1 MEQLTTEQLKE
12 KINNKESFLLDLY
25 ATWCGPC
32 KVLMSSLDKI
42 VNENDTTIPVYKFD
56 VDSDHDFVRQEMN
69 IRAVPTLKLFKNGEL
84 ALTKTGVVPTP
95 ELTEMLTQ

>member
-32 KVLMSSLDKI
+32 KVLLSSLEKI
-42 VNENDTTIPVYKFD
+42 TSENETKIPVYKYD
-56 VDSDHDFVRQEMN
+56 IDTDHDFVRTEMG
-69 IRAVPTLKLFKNGEL
+69 IRAVPTLKLFKDGVVDM
-84 ALTKTGVVPTP
+84 TRTGVVPTP
-95 ELTEMLTQ
+95 ELTEILMN

>member
-32 KVLMSSLDKI
+32 KVLMSSLDRI
-42 VNENDTTIPVYKFD
+42 INENDTTIPVYKFD

>member
-32 KVLMSSLDKI
+32 KVLMSSLDRI
-42 VNENDTTIPVYKFD
+42 VNENANTIPVYKFD

>member
-32 KVLMSSLDKI
+32 KVLLSSLEKI
-42 VNENDTTIPVYKFD
+42 TSENETKIPVYKYD
-56 VDSDHDFVRQEMN
+56 IDTDHEFVRTEMG
-69 IRAVPTLKLFKNGEL
+69 IRAVPTLKLFKEGVVDM
-84 ALTKTGVVPTP
+84 TRTGVVPAP
-95 ELTEMLTQ
+95 ELTEILMN

>member
-25 ATWCGPC
+25 VTWCGPC
-32 KVLMSSLDKI
+32 KVLMSSLDRI

-84 ALTKTGVVPTP
+84 GLTKTGVVPTP

>member
-32 KVLMSSLDKI
+32 KVLLSSLEKI
-42 VNENDTTIPVYKFD
+42 TSENETKMPVYKYD
-56 VDSDHDFVRQEMN
+56 IDTDHDFVRTEMG
-69 IRAVPTLKLFKNGEL
+69 IRAVPTLKLFKNGVVDM
-84 ALTKTGVVPTP
+84 TRTGVVPTP
-95 ELTEMLTQ
+95 ELTEILMN

>member
-32 KVLMSSLDKI
+32 KVLLSSLEKI
-42 VNENDTTIPVYKFD
+42 TSENETKIPVYKYD
-56 VDSDHDFVRQEMN
+56 IDTDHDFVRTEMG
-69 IRAVPTLKLFKNGEL
+69 IRAVPTLKLFKEGVVDI
-84 ALTKTGVVPTP
+84 TRTGVVPTN
-95 ELTEMLTQ
+95 ELTEMLTM

>member
-32 KVLMSSLDKI
+32 KVLMSSLDRI
-42 VNENDTTIPVYKFD
+42 VNENTNTIPVYKFD

-84 ALTKTGVVPTP
+84 TLTKTGVVPTP

>member
-32 KVLMSSLDKI
+32 KVLMSSLDRI

>member
-32 KVLMSSLDKI
+32 KVLMSSLEKI
-42 VNENDTTIPVYKFD
+42 VSENNTKIPVYKFD
-56 VDSDHDFVRQEMN
+56 VDSDHDFVREEMN

-84 ALTKTGVVPTP
+84 ELTKTGVVPTP
-95 ELTEMLTQ
+95 ELTEILT

>member
-32 KVLMSSLDKI
+32 KVLLSSLEKI
-42 VNENDTTIPVYKFD
+42 TSENETKIPVYKYD
-56 VDSDHDFVRQEMN
+56 IDTDHDFVRTEMG
-69 IRAVPTLKLFKNGEL
+69 IRAVPTLKLFKEGVVDM
-84 ALTKTGVVPTP
+84 TRTGVVPTP
-95 ELTEMLTQ
+95 ELTEILMN

>member
-32 KVLMSSLDKI
+32 KVLMSSLDRI
-42 VNENDTTIPVYKFD
+42 VNENDNTIPVYKFD

-69 IRAVPTLKLFKNGEL
+69 SRAVPTLKLFKNGEL

-95 ELTEMLTQ
+95 ELNEMLTQ

>member
-32 KVLMSSLDKI
+32 KVLLSSLEKI
-42 VNENDTTIPVYKFD
+42 TSENETKIPVFKYD
-56 VDSDHDFVRQEMN
+56 IDTDHDFVRTEMG
-69 IRAVPTLKLFKNGEL
+69 IRAVPTLKLFKNGVVDM
-84 ALTKTGVVPTP
+84 TRTGVVPTP
-95 ELTEMLTQ
+95 ELTEILMN

>member
-32 KVLMSSLDKI
+32 KVLLSSLEKI
-42 VNENDTTIPVYKFD
+42 TSENETKIPVYKYD
-56 VDSDHDFVRQEMN
+56 IDTDHDFVRTEMG
-69 IRAVPTLKLFKNGEL
+69 ISAVPTLKLFKNGVVDM
-84 ALTKTGVVPTP
+84 TRTGVVPTP
-95 ELTEMLTQ
+95 ELTEILMN

>member
-32 KVLMSSLDKI
+32 KVLMSSLEKI
-42 VNENDTTIPVYKFD
+42 VSENNTKIPVYKFD
-56 VDSDHDFVRQEMN
+56 VDSDHDFVREEMN

-84 ALTKTGVVPTP
+84 ELTKTGVVPTP
-95 ELTEMLTQ
+95 ELTEMLT

>member
-32 KVLMSSLDKI
+32 KVLLSSLEKI
-42 VNENDTTIPVYKFD
+42 TSENETKIPVYKYD
-56 VDSDHDFVRQEMN
+56 IDTDHEFVRTEMG
-69 IRAVPTLKLFKNGEL
+69 IRAVPTLKLFKDGVVDM
-84 ALTKTGVVPTP
+84 TRTGVVPTP
-95 ELTEMLTQ
+95 ELTEILMN

>member
-32 KVLMSSLDKI
+32 KVLMSSLDRI
-42 VNENDTTIPVYKFD
+42 VSENDTKIPVYKFD
-56 VDSDHDFVRQEMN
+56 VDSDHEFVREEMN
-69 IRAVPTLKLFKNGEL
+69 IRAVPTLKLYRNGEL
-84 ALTKTGVVPTP
+84 ELTKTGVVPAP
-95 ELTEMLTQ
+95 ELTEILTL

>member
-32 KVLMSSLDKI
+32 KVLLSSLEKI
-42 VNENDTTIPVYKFD
+42 TSENETKIPVYKYD
-56 VDSDHDFVRQEMN
+56 IDTDHDFVRTEMG
-69 IRAVPTLKLFKNGEL
+69 IRAVPTLKLFKNGVVDM
-84 ALTKTGVVPTP
+84 TRTGVVPTP
-95 ELTEMLTQ
+95 ELTEILMN

>member
-32 KVLMSSLDKI
+32 KVLLSSLEKI
-42 VNENDTTIPVYKFD
+42 TSENETKIPVYKYD
-56 VDSDHDFVRQEMN
+56 IDTDHDFVRTEMG
-69 IRAVPTLKLFKNGEL
+69 IRAVPTLKLFKNGIVDM
-84 ALTKTGVVPTP
+84 TRTGVVPTP
-95 ELTEMLTQ
+95 ELTEILMY

>member
-32 KVLMSSLDKI
+32 KVLLSSLEKI
-42 VNENDTTIPVYKFD
+42 TSENETKIPVYKYD
-56 VDSDHDFVRQEMN
+56 IDTDHEFVRTEMG
-69 IRAVPTLKLFKNGEL
+69 IRAVPTLKLFKEGVVDM
-84 ALTKTGVVPTP
+84 TRTGVVPTP
-95 ELTEMLTQ
+95 ELTEILMN